1 MTRRINRS
9 AMKRVRQA
17 EKRRLRN
24 KAMKTRIKNTIKKL
38 LKAEGEERLQLL
50 REAYSLL
57 DKAARKGIIHENT
70 AARKKQKL
78 AKLVLGVGG

>member
-1 MTRRINRS
+1 
-9 AMKRVRQA
+9 MKRVRQA

-38 LKAEGEERLQLL
+38 LKAEGEERIRLL

-78 AKLVLGVGG
+78 AKIVLGVGG

>member
-1 MTRRINRS
+1 MTRRINWS

-38 LKAEGEERLQLL
+38 LKAEGEERIRLL

-78 AKLVLGVGG
+78 AKIILGVGG

>member
-38 LKAEGEERLQLL
+38 LKAEGEERIRLL

-78 AKLVLGVGG
+78 AKIVLGVGG